1 MGGEIML
8 NNIKRTIIQSKNQKE
23 LETILA
29 NEDFIP
35 VNNNFPKKINRVIFY
50 LRRMLPHSGGY
61 TSILRLGTELEK
73 NGFNVYYAILSS
85 KQNQE
90 DAMKCAAINLKN
102 YQGKIIKADSI
113 SSNEN
118 DIIIATYW
126 KTVFQIKSLK
136 GYKTYFVQDFEPY
149 FTVFGEEYLLTLKT
163 YELGFHMISL
173 GGWNKSMIEKN
184 AYINGKLDIIDFP
197 FEPSEYVL
205 KKRDYQQ
212 YKNKKN
218 FTIAAFIKTDQKRI
232 PNVIQSML
240 VNLEKEFLKNGY
252 ALKVKYFGVDKKM
265 KLKNG
270 ENLGMLNKEELANLY
285 EEADFGIC
293 GSMTNVSLVPYEM
306 LAKGLPLIEFE
317 EGTYQF
323 FFPDKTAIITNFSYV
338 NLYSKLIHAINN
350 PDILELY
357 QKNALEFLKNLSWE
371 KTGKQFVK
379 ILEGCK
385 LHD

>member
-23 LETILA
+23 LEMILA
-29 NEDFIP
+29 NEDFMP

-85 KQNQE
+85 RQNQE

-136 GYKTYFVQDFEPY
+136 GYKMYFVQDFEPY

-184 AYINGKLDIIDFP
+184 AYINGRLDIIDFP

-252 ALKVKYFGVDKKM
+252 TLKVKYFGVDKKM

-270 ENLGMLNKEELANLY
+270 ENLGMLNKEQLANLY
-285 EEADFGIC
+285 EEADFGI
-293 GSMTNVSLVPYEM
+293 
-306 LAKGLPLIEFE
+306 
-317 EGTYQF
+317 
-323 FFPDKTAIITNFSYV
+323 
-338 NLYSKLIHAINN
+338 
-350 PDILELY
+350 
-357 QKNALEFLKNLSWE
+357 
-371 KTGKQFVK
+371 
-379 ILEGCK
+379 
-385 LHD
+385 